1 MTPFRPCILIPTYD
15 NPGTIRDVVLAVRA
29 LLPDVVVVDDASGEA
44 NRREVERLGAEGLAL
59 VTRRP
64 VNGGKGAAVKT
75 GFAFARAHGFTHA
88 LQVDADGQHA
98 MEDIPKF
105 LEAARARPEAVIL
118 GQPIF
123 DETAPRHRM
132 FLRRLTIF
140 WTRREVGDDRVGDP
154 LCGFRLYPLDAAI
167 ATATPGD
174 RMDFDPEIVV
184 RLAWMGVPF
193 VHVPTRVRYFTRAEG
208 GVSHWRAFEDNWLI
222 SKMHTRLM
230 WRRSMHFF
238 FRRPLLLAPPAA

>member
-1 MTPFRPCILIPTYD
+1 MTAFRPCILIPTYD
-15 NPGTIRDVVLAVRA
+15 NPGTIRKVVLEVRS
-29 LLPDVVVVDDASGEA
+29 LLSDVVVVDDGSGEA
-44 NRREVERLGAEGLAL
+44 NRTEVEKLGAEGLAL

-75 GFAFARAHGFTHA
+75 GFRFAKEQGFTHA

-98 MEDIPKF
+98 LEDIAKF
-105 LEAARARPEAVIL
+105 LALAEANPDAVIL

-123 DETAPRHRM
+123 DETAPTHRKI
-132 FLRRLTIF
+132 LRQVTIF

-154 LCGFRLYPLDAAI
+154 LCGFRLYPLAPSI
-167 ATATPGD
+167 ATNTIGD

-184 RLAWMGVPF
+184 RLAWTNIRF
-193 VHVPTRVRYFTRAEG
+193 LHVPTKVRYFTAAEG

-222 SKMHTRLM
+222 GKMHTRLM
-230 WRRSMHFF
+230 WRRMMHVLL
-238 FRRPLLLAPPAA
+238 RRPLALPA